1 MTTSSDPR
9 GQVQPRK
16 IRADG
21 IFRSPHFLPSD
32 YGYQAAWL
40 HAPDDLQVRG
50 TILILPPFGLDYT
63 HSHRSLLHLADRLAM
78 LGFAAL
84 RIDYVGT
91 GDSSG
96 DESSISAADDW
107 IQGAVVALRAL
118 GEAFPDSP
126 PSIIG
131 LRHGALLAAAAATH
145 VDVTDFVGWAP
156 VDRSQGIQSDAGR
169 PHAIF
174 HQEDGNP
181 NDVEAESFR
190 IPDDPAERLAEID
203 ISKLELRI
211 EGSCLILRPSD
222 RLGSGL
228 WVQRM
233 QQLGIASDD
242 LEQSDLNAMMLE
254 HRDGELPHQTL
265 STLTSWVSRTPA
277 TTAQFSEDAY
287 LSYVRCM
294 APLNVQG
301 WAERHVVIEAG
312 DRSLVGVFSEPDH
325 LEDVARVV
333 LLPNSGSLNHIG
345 PNRLGVKLSREL
357 AKVGVATLRFDLGEL
372 VTSRARRPD
381 EQSDPNPETTLADV
395 AACVTWVCDHRPDVS
410 ISIAD
415 LCSEDQTALRAA
427 MDLPSSAIDHV
438 VSINPLSLQIAGDAI
453 CHGRTVVDGTPWQ
466 RLDSGEPYVRSI
478 LKSLSQRVTLL
489 TVSSLRYIE
498 DVLGVRSHTTLRD
511 NLRKIIA
518 QDRSIDLV
526 FSPEDPGRELLTRQ
540 AGLLVKQLQRD
551 GELSMHVVDSADHT
565 FSRKAALHHIVRAV
579 VAQTSL
585 RLTRI
590 PLGDDGWSHLAQDWT
605 DLFQATG
612 ETSAFLAPAWIKRW
626 LESLTESETGTGLI
640 WHNSFGN
647 AVAACVLTESRGRV
661 GGFPVRRTFL
671 NASGEGSP
679 GCEHN
684 DILALPAYRYAAY
697 ESLSRII
704 EDERQVDDF
713 ALPGVRT
720 SLTNWL
726 RTSLGQGSWEGFRS
740 ESPYVDLDKLRAAG
754 TDYLS
759 ALSGNTRS
767 QIRKSLRRYEA
778 EFGDRYVHRPETRD
792 LALTAFDTMLELH
805 DLRWASLGTP
815 SGFTEA
821 SRTFHRELI
830 NDLWSEGER
839 SNELKVDIVTVGF
852 GDHLMGVIYSLIC
865 RGHVQF
871 FQSGL
876 VYHEDRRLKPGLAC
890 HALAIEHYLGLGAS
904 EYDFLGG
911 EPQPVQYKTSLSTD
925 LRYLEWGHLELGT
938 RRIKALGVARAMKR
952 RLSLFA
958 E

>member
-1 MTTSSDPR
+1 M
-9 GQVQPRK
+9 QPRK

-357 AKVGVATLRFDLGEL
+357 AKVGGRDVEIR
-372 VTSRARRPD
+372 SRRARD
-381 EQSDPNPETTLADV
+381 QSSTTA
-395 AACVTWVCDHRPDVS
+395 
-410 ISIAD
+410 
-415 LCSEDQTALRAA
+415 
-427 MDLPSSAIDHV
+427 
-438 VSINPLSLQIAGDAI
+438 
-453 CHGRTVVDGTPWQ
+453 
-466 RLDSGEPYVRSI
+466 
-478 LKSLSQRVTLL
+478 
-489 TVSSLRYIE
+489 
-498 DVLGVRSHTTLRD
+498 
-511 NLRKIIA
+511 
-518 QDRSIDLV
+518 
-526 FSPEDPGRELLTRQ
+526 
-540 AGLLVKQLQRD
+540 
-551 GELSMHVVDSADHT
+551 
-565 FSRKAALHHIVRAV
+565 
-579 VAQTSL
+579 
-585 RLTRI
+585 
-590 PLGDDGWSHLAQDWT
+590 
-605 DLFQATG
+605 
-612 ETSAFLAPAWIKRW
+612 
-626 LESLTESETGTGLI
+626 
-640 WHNSFGN
+640 
-647 AVAACVLTESRGRV
+647 
-661 GGFPVRRTFL
+661 
-671 NASGEGSP
+671 
-679 GCEHN
+679 
-684 DILALPAYRYAAY
+684 
-697 ESLSRII
+697 
-704 EDERQVDDF
+704 
-713 ALPGVRT
+713 
-720 SLTNWL
+720 
-726 RTSLGQGSWEGFRS
+726 
-740 ESPYVDLDKLRAAG
+740 
-754 TDYLS
+754 
-759 ALSGNTRS
+759 
-767 QIRKSLRRYEA
+767 
-778 EFGDRYVHRPETRD
+778 
-792 LALTAFDTMLELH
+792 
-805 DLRWASLGTP
+805 
-815 SGFTEA
+815 
-821 SRTFHRELI
+821 
-830 NDLWSEGER
+830 
-839 SNELKVDIVTVGF
+839 
-852 GDHLMGVIYSLIC
+852 
-865 RGHVQF
+865 
-871 FQSGL
+871 
-876 VYHEDRRLKPGLAC
+876 
-890 HALAIEHYLGLGAS
+890 
-904 EYDFLGG
+904 
-911 EPQPVQYKTSLSTD
+911 
-925 LRYLEWGHLELGT
+925 
-938 RRIKALGVARAMKR
+938 
-952 RLSLFA
+952 
-958 E
+958 

>member
-131 LRHGALLAAAAATH
+131 LRHGALLAAAAAAH

-156 VDRSQGIQSDAGR
+156 VDGSQGIQSNAGR

-174 HQEDGNP
+174 QQEDGKP
-181 NDVEAESFR
+181 DDVEAESFR

-222 RLGSGL
+222 RLGSRL

-254 HRDGELPHQTL
+254 HRDSELPHQTL

-381 EQSDPNPETTLADV
+381 EQNDPNPETTLADV

-438 VSINPLSLQIAGDAI
+438 VSINPLSLQIAGDAV

-626 LESLTESETGTGLI
+626 LESLTESKTGTGLI
-640 WHNSFGN
+640 WRNSFGN

-704 EDERQVDDF
+704 EDERHVDDF

-852 GDHLMGVIYSLIC
+852 GDHLMGIIYSLIC

>member
-1 MTTSSDPR
+1 MTRNIDRQS
-9 GQVQPRK
+9 QAQPQK

-21 IFRSPHFLPSD
+21 IFRSPHFLSSD

-50 TILILPPFGLDYT
+50 TILILPPFGLEYT
-63 HSHRSLLHLADRLAM
+63 HSHRTLLHLADRLAM

-84 RIDYVGT
+84 RIDYLGT

-96 DESSISAADDW
+96 DEASISAADDW
-107 IQGAVVALRAL
+107 IHGAVVALQAL
-118 GEAFPDSP
+118 SEAFPDSP

-131 LRHGALLAAAAATH
+131 LRHGALLAAAAAAH

-156 VDRSQGIQSDAGR
+156 LDGSQGIRSDAGT
-169 PHAIF
+169 PQVIS
-174 HQEDGNP
+174 HQEDGKP
-181 NDVEAESFR
+181 GDVEAESFR
-190 IPDDPAERLAEID
+190 IPRDAAERIAEIN
-203 ISKLELRI
+203 ISKLEPRI
-211 EGSCLILRPSD
+211 RGRCLILSSSD
-222 RLGSGL
+222 RLSSRL

-242 LEQSDLNAMMLE
+242 LKQSDFHAMMLE
-254 HRDGELPHQTL
+254 PRDSELPHQTL
-265 STLTSWVSRTPA
+265 SILTSWVSRTPA
-277 TTAQFSEDAY
+277 TTAQFNEDAY
-287 LSYVRCM
+287 LSYVRYM

-301 WAERHVVIEAG
+301 WVERHVVIEAG
-312 DRSLVGVFSEPDH
+312 YRSLVGVFSEPDH
-325 LEDVARVV
+325 PEDVSRVV
-333 LLPNSGSLNHIG
+333 LLPNSGSLHHVG
-345 PNRLGVKLSREL
+345 PNRLGVELSREL

-372 VTSRARRPD
+372 VTGRARLPD
-381 EQSDPNPETTLADV
+381 EQNDPDPEMTLTDV
-395 AACVTWVCDHRPDVS
+395 AACVTWVCDCRPDVS

-415 LCSEDQTALRAA
+415 LCSEDDTTLRAA
-427 MDLPSSAIDHV
+427 IDLRSSAIDHV
-438 VSINPLSLQIAGDAI
+438 VSINPLSGQIAGDAI
-453 CHGRTVVDGTPWQ
+453 CHGRTGVDGAWWQ
-466 RLDSGEPYVRSI
+466 CVISGQPYVRSI
-478 LKSLSQRVTLL
+478 LQFLSQRVTVL
-489 TVSSLRYIE
+489 TVSTLRYIE
-498 DVLGVRSHTTLRD
+498 EVLGVRSDTILED

-526 FSPEDPGRELLTRQ
+526 FSAADPGRELLTRQ
-540 AGLLVKQLQRD
+540 AGLLVKQLKRD
-551 GELSMHVVDSADHT
+551 GDLSIHVVESADHT
-565 FSRKAALHHIVRAV
+565 FFRKAVLHHIVRAV

-605 DLFQATG
+605 DLFQASG

-626 LESLTESETGTGLI
+626 LESLTASEPGSGLI
-640 WHNSFGN
+640 WRNSSGK
-647 AVAACVLTESRGRV
+647 AVAACVLTESRGRL
-661 GGFPVRRTFL
+661 GGLPIRRTFL

-697 ESLSRII
+697 ESLSRVI
-704 EDERQVDDF
+704 EDERHVDDL
-713 ALPGVRT
+713 ALLGART

-726 RTSLGQGSWEGFRS
+726 RTTLARGSWEGFRS

-754 TDYLS
+754 TDYLG

-767 QIRKSLRRYEA
+767 QIRRSLRRYEA
-778 EFGDRYVHRPETRD
+778 DFGERYVHHPETRD
-792 LALTAFDTMLELH
+792 RALAAFDAMVELH

-830 NDLWSEGER
+830 SELWSDGER
-839 SNELKVDIVTVGF
+839 SNELEVDILEVGF
-852 GDHLMGVIYSLIC
+852 GDHVIGVIYSLIC
-865 RGHVQF
+865 RRHVQF

-876 VYHEDRRLKPGLAC
+876 VYTEDPRLKPGLAC
-890 HALAIEHYLGLGAS
+890 HALAIEHYMELGAS

-911 EPQPVQYKTSLSTD
+911 EAKSVQYKTSLSTD
-925 LRYLEWGHLELGT
+925 LRHLDWGHLELGT